1 MKEVTRQANLRFPT
15 ELKDWLRARAD
26 ANRRS
31 LNAEINLICEAERDR
46 EKAKQQQEQAHA
58 PQT

>member
-1 MKEVTRQANLRFPT
+1 MRNETRQANLRFSPD
-15 ELKDWLRARAD
+15 LKDWLRARAD

-31 LNAEINLICEAERDR
+31 LTAEVQLICEAERAR
-46 EKAKQQQEQAHA
+46 EEAKAMQEKAHA